1 MSDKSE
7 RRAARKA
14 RQSKGRSSRFGMS
27 FVFSLLIL
35 AVMLAVVTAGS
46 GVVELLHRL
55 FEITRKI
62 PDVVWLILVSI
73 FLGSV
78 ISMLLSHWFLGPIM
92 KLSDAMSK
100 VSGGDFSIRLDTD
113 KGFREVRRI
122 YGDFNTMTQEL
133 GATEI
138 LQTDFVSNVSHEF
151 KTPITA
157 IEGYATLLQ
166 GGAPMSEEQSEY
178 VEKIL
183 FNTRRLSSLVGNI
196 LLLSKVDNQ
205 KIRPSSS
212 TYSLDEQ
219 IRQTILAL
227 EPRWTERGTE
237 FDVELDSVEYTGSEA
252 LMQHV
257 WLNLIE
263 NAIKFGPR
271 GGTVRISLG
280 RRDGRIV
287 FAVEDEGPGIPPE
300 AQKHV
305 FDRFYQT
312 DSSHREE
319 GNGLGLALVKQI
331 VLLAGGTVS
340 VENLPERGCRFTV
353 ELPEVIKKS

>member
-1 MSDKSE
+1 MKKRDKSE
-7 RRAARKA
+7 KSRLKKT
-14 RQSKGRSSRFGMS
+14 RQSEGRSSRFGMS

-35 AVMLAVVTAGS
+35 IVMLAVVTAGS
-46 GVVELLHRL
+46 GVVELLHAW
-55 FEITRKI
+55 FEITRNI
-62 PDVVWLILVSI
+62 PDVVWLIIVSI

-78 ISMLLSHWFLGPIM
+78 ISMLLSHWFFGPIM

-100 VSGGDFSIRLDTD
+100 VSKGDFSIRLGTD

-133 GATEI
+133 GATKI

-166 GGAPMSEEQSEY
+166 GGSHPMSDEQAEY

-205 KIRPSSS
+205 RIRPSFS

-263 NAIKFGPR
+263 NAIKFGPQ
-271 GGTVRISLG
+271 GGTVRIFLS
-280 RRDGRIV
+280 RREDGIV
-287 FAVEDEGPGIPPE
+287 FTVEDEGPGIPPE

-353 ELPEVIKKS
+353 ELPEG